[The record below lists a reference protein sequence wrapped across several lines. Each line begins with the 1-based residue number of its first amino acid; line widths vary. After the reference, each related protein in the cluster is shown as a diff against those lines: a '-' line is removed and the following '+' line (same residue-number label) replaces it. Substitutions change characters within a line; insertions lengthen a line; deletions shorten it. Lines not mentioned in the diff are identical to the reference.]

1 MALTHEEQ
9 LKHLISQIQLPDEI
23 VSFFEAGQLTRV
35 DVSARQRQWIF
46 YVQLLKP
53 LPANVYMQFQ
63 QYLKTAF
70 TNIADVSIMI
80 STQSQAI
87 DQEMMAQYWH
97 LALDH
102 SQLNHAK
109 AQQLASNTILK
120 LVNDNEFSV
129 AVGAQLLFQSLD
141 NQAVASIVSVYESF
155 GFPSSINPMLLTGQI
170 EGAIMIGLGAALF
183 E

>member
-46 YVQLLKP
+46 HVQLLKP

-63 QYLKTAF
+63 QYLKKAF

-80 STQSQAI
+80 STQSQAL
-87 DQEMMAQYWH
+87 DQ
-97 LALDH
+97 
-102 SQLNHAK
+102 
-109 AQQLASNTILK
+109 
-120 LVNDNEFSV
+120 
-129 AVGAQLLFQSLD
+129 
-141 NQAVASIVSVYESF
+141 
-155 GFPSSINPMLLTGQI
+155 
-170 EGAIMIGLGAALF
+170 
-183 E
+183 